1 MTYGIT
7 GNVLKD
13 GLWEPVARLTDWF
26 DAHGLPYCLHTEVAD
41 GLETR
46 GLLRPNVCREH
57 AVEAI
62 ADKSDVLLSFGGDG
76 TMLRA
81 AKLVGSRGTP
91 ILGINI
97 GRLGFL
103 AKVEVNEVEA
113 ALAQVEAGSYE
124 LERRMLVEAR
134 LRIGRE
140 ERAPRYAL
148 NDVVLDKSGSTDM
161 LQVEAYVD
169 GVFLNT
175 YWADGLIV
183 ATPTGSTA
191 YSLSAGGPIVTPGS
205 DVLTITPIAP
215 HTLTA
220 RPIVVPAASV
230 LELRVVTRGPGY
242 LFAVDGPSEYVES
255 GEADVSVTIEKANY
269 DIRLVSLPGQSYYET
284 LRQKL
289 MWGQEG
295 TIRNRG
301 GQHDGERLQN
311 R

>member
-13 GLWEPVARLTDWF
+13 GLWQPVANLTSWL
-26 DAHGLPYCLHTEVAD
+26 DARGLPFCLHGEVAE
-41 GLETR
+41 GLEAR
-46 GLLRPNVCREH
+46 GLIEPNYCREH
-57 AVEAI
+57 AEEAI
-62 ADKSDVLLSFGGDG
+62 AQKSDVLLSFGGDG

-81 AKLVGSRGTP
+81 AKIVGDRETP
-91 ILGINI
+91 ILGVNI

-113 ALAQVEAGSYE
+113 AIAQVEAGDYA
-124 LERRMLVEAR
+124 LESRMLVEAR
-134 LRIGRE
+134 LSIGDRE
-140 ERAPRYAL
+140 RPVRYAL

-161 LQVEAYVD
+161 LQIEAYVD
-169 GVFLNT
+169 GDFLNT

-205 DVLTITPIAP
+205 DVFTITPIAP

-220 RPIVVPAASV
+220 RPIVLPASSE
-230 LELRVVTRGPGY
+230 LELRVETRGIGY
-242 LFAVDGPSEYVES
+242 LFAVDGPSEYVDAS
-255 GEADVSVTIEKANY
+255 EAEVSVAIHKAQHQ
-269 DIRLVSLPGQSYYET
+269 IRLVSLPGQSYYET

-301 GQHDGERLQN
+301 GQHDGEQGR
-311 R
+311 

>member
-13 GLWEPVARLTDWF
+13 GLWAPVARLTTWME
-26 DAHGLPYCLHTEVAD
+26 AQGLPFCLHTEVAE
-41 GLETR
+41 GLEQR
-46 GLLRPNVCREH
+46 GLLDAGYCREH
-57 AVEAI
+57 AVDAI
-62 ADKSDVLLSFGGDG
+62 AEKSDVLLSFGGDG

-81 AKLVGSRGTP
+81 ARLVGDRGTP
-91 ILGINI
+91 VLGVNI

-103 AKVEVNEVEA
+103 AKVEVNEVEDA
-113 ALAQVEAGSYE
+113 VAQVEAGDYA

-134 LRIGRE
+134 LRIGGE
-140 ERAPRYAL
+140 EREPRYAL

-169 GVFLNT
+169 GLFLNT

-220 RPIVVPAASV
+220 RPIVLPAAST
-230 LELRVVTRGPGY
+230 LELRVETRGIGY
-242 LFAVDGPSEYVES
+242 LFAVDGPSEYV
-255 GEADVSVTIEKANY
+255 GADTADVAVTIRRAAHEVQL
-269 DIRLVSLPGQSYYET
+269 ISLPGRSYYQT

-301 GQHDGERLQN
+301 GQHEGSRGT
-311 R
+311 

>member
-13 GLWEPVARLTDWF
+13 GLWQPVARLTQWL
-26 DAHGLPYCLHTEVAD
+26 DARGLPFCLHAEVAD
-41 GLETR
+41 GLEER
-46 GLLRPNVCREH
+46 GLITSDYCREH
-57 AVEAI
+57 AVDAI
-62 ADKSDVLLSFGGDG
+62 AAKSDVLLSFGGDG

-81 AKLVGSRGTP
+81 AKIVGSRGTP
-91 ILGINI
+91 ILGVNI

-103 AKVEVNEVEA
+103 AKAEVNEVEA
-113 ALAQVEAGSYE
+113 AIEKVEAGTYE
-124 LERRMLVEAR
+124 TERRMLVEAR
-134 LRIGRE
+134 LAIGSDR
-140 ERAPRYAL
+140 RPVRYAL

-169 GVFLNT
+169 GDFLNT

-220 RPIVVPAASV
+220 RPIVLPASAELV
-230 LELRVVTRGPGY
+230 LRVETRGIGY
-242 LFAVDGPSEYVES
+242 LFAVDGPSEYVDAA
-255 GEADVSVTIEKANY
+255 EAEVSVTIKKADY
-269 DIRLVSLPGQSYYET
+269 DIRLISLPGQSYFET

-301 GQHDGERLQN
+301 GQHDGERGG
-311 R
+311 

>member
-7 GNVLKD
+7 GNVLKE
-13 GLWEPVARLTDWF
+13 GLWEPVAQLTAWLERR
-26 DAHGLPYCLHTEVAD
+26 GLPFCLHTEVAD
-41 GLETR
+41 GLEAR
-46 GLLRPNVCREH
+46 GLLAPDFCRAH

-91 ILGINI
+91 ILGVNI

-113 ALAQVEAGSYE
+113 ALAQVEAGTYA

-134 LRIGRE
+134 LRVGNE
-140 ERAPRYAL
+140 ERPPRYAL

-169 GVFLNT
+169 GLFLNT

-205 DVLTITPIAP
+205 DVFTITPIAP

-220 RPIVVPAASV
+220 RPIVLPAAST
-230 LELRVVTRGPGY
+230 LELRVETRGIGY
-242 LFAVDGPSEYVES
+242 LFAVDGPSEYVDAE
-255 GEADVSVTIEKANY
+255 EADVAVTIRRADYEV
-269 DIRLVSLPGQSYYET
+269 RLISLPGTSYYET

-301 GQHDGERLQN
+301 GQHESGHRQN
-311 R
+311 G

>member
-13 GLWEPVARLTDWF
+13 GLWEPVARLTDWL

-46 GLLRPNVCREH
+46 GLLRPRVCREH

-91 ILGINI
+91 ILGVNI

-113 ALAQVEAGSYE
+113 ALAQVEAGEYE

-134 LRIGRE
+134 LRIGDD

-220 RPIVVPAASV
+220 RPIVLPAAST

-242 LFAVDGPSEYVES
+242 LFAVDGPSEYVNAK
-255 GEADVSVTIEKANY
+255 EADVSVTIEKADY